1 VPDGCI
7 ILSLLHFVFFAA
19 PRQAQ
24 ARQQVYARR
33 SEVESGRKSYRRP
46 AEHSLIRRGPAPRL
60 GALKNRTR
68 HDTVRSVLDQFTGGR
83 AKPATLD
90 EAAPA
95 PANAPAAMGDV
106 K

>member
-1 VPDGCI
+1 MAASFSPFCI
-7 ILSLLHFVFFAA
+7 FVFFAA

-60 GALKNRTR
+60 GLDALKDPNAR
-68 HDTVRSVLDQFTGGR
+68 DTMRSVLDQLTGGR
-83 AKPATLD
+83 AKPAALE
-90 EAAPA
+90 EA
-95 PANAPAAMGDV
+95 APAAMGDV